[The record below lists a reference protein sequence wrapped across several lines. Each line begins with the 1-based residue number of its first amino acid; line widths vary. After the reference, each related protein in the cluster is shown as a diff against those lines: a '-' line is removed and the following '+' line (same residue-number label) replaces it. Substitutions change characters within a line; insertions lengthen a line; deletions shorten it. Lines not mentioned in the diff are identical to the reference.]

1 MTPVRPAPSP
11 LPRPRPDPPLTPSL
25 AEFYAGNGTKKLT
38 SAFQAIPSGTCTQ
51 GQAFK
56 DAQACFD
63 AIEALG
69 FNATHT
75 TKKTASDPKMP
86 AGCVLDKN
94 PDGSA
99 TALFNTGGS
108 GSCASAD
115 TKEAASSSPKT
126 KVKVGIS
133 LAAAAKQATIT
144 LSGPAGAWF
153 GVGFNAMQMEDQPY
167 TIVVNSTGV
176 TEHKI
181 GTCGTEADHCAG
193 TPLATSVKVV
203 SNTVENSV
211 RTVVLSRAFAGAS
224 KDHYTFDPSKVA
236 TLNYISAV
244 GGSQAFEYHVNK
256 DSRVLSFT
264 PPTGPTCVCNLG
276 ESGELC
282 WNQELIKGDE
292 PGTPGYA
299 GEKNAGTCDNF
310 KKNCVAR
317 SPKMGAAGTPASGD
331 LLFQRNPT
339 CNSGQYVGGLTCCK
353 HKRIMLDADQPVPD
367 ELLRYHMKF
376 RFWYQV

>member
-1 MTPVRPAPSP
+1 
-11 LPRPRPDPPLTPSL
+11 
-25 AEFYAGNGTKKLT
+25 
-38 SAFQAIPSGTCTQ
+38 
-51 GQAFK
+51 
-56 DAQACFD
+56 
-63 AIEALG
+63 
-69 FNATHT
+69 
-75 TKKTASDPKMP
+75 MP

-193 TPLATSVKVV
+193 TPLAASVKLV

-244 GGSQAFEYHVNK
+244 GG
-256 DSRVLSFT
+256 
-264 PPTGPTCVCNLG
+264 
-276 ESGELC
+276 
-282 WNQELIKGDE
+282 
-292 PGTPGYA
+292 
-299 GEKNAGTCDNF
+299 
-310 KKNCVAR
+310 
-317 SPKMGAAGTPASGD
+317 
-331 LLFQRNPT
+331 
-339 CNSGQYVGGLTCCK
+339 
-353 HKRIMLDADQPVPD
+353 
-367 ELLRYHMKF
+367 
-376 RFWYQV
+376 